1 MNNLSSINNLN
12 SPLPCNVTQSPVL
25 GIKTWPS
32 RGPSFCLPQKGGLL
46 RSRAH
51 TSCTSSCE
59 QRDPPVLFQFSNT
72 VSRPAPCNAP
82 RIYRKKENRV
92 STPQAFNLAGS
103 FQMLKVQGEV
113 PLKSPSPFYLS
124 QGESSPFCLTR
135 LRGLKLQQCNQEL
148 RKFQSPLSC
157 HPHRFGSW
165 WHFSPALT
173 PSSPGVS

>member
-82 RIYRKKENRV
+82 RID
-92 STPQAFNLAGS
+92 QWL
-103 FQMLKVQGEV
+103 
-113 PLKSPSPFYLS
+113 
-124 QGESSPFCLTR
+124 
-135 LRGLKLQQCNQEL
+135 
-148 RKFQSPLSC
+148 
-157 HPHRFGSW
+157 
-165 WHFSPALT
+165 
-173 PSSPGVS
+173 PGVCSGEEQRGIPRRQKDAEGAVIFMLINFITMIESQSHTYVNI